1 MESATFYQQLNDF
14 GASSACSVSNAVLA
28 LMEPTT
34 SLVTHQI
41 LVVQSLHRAGNTV
54 LSFNGNSKFTS
65 NSANQNKMVV
75 QSLHQTTEY
84 LTSVELPILSTTTL
98 SVTSSAILTTIVV
111 VVQSMHQ
118 TILYFTSTVSIKLA
132 TSSTTQ
138 QMVVKV
144 FAQFLT

>member
-1 MESATFYQQLNDF
+1 MLY
-14 GASSACSVSNAVLA
+14 VA

-34 SLVTHQI
+34 SLVTHQV

-65 NSANQNKMVV
+65 NSANQNGGAIFASNKV
-75 QSLHQTTEY
+75 Y

-98 SVTSSAILTTIVV
+98 SVTSSAILTTKVV

-118 TILYFTSTVSIKLA
+118 TILYFTSTVSIELA

-138 QMVVKV
+138 QMVV
-144 FAQFLT
+144 